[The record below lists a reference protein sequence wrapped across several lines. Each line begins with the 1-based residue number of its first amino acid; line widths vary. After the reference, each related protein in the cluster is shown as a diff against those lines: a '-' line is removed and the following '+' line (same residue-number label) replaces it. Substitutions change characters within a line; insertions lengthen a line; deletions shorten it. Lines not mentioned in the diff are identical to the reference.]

1 MATKMSAEE
10 KAVRDALAVVQAD
23 TGVQTASDLLSG
35 KTSASSNP
43 APSTNTVSALAGLDL
58 KNSPALAALVDNINR
73 LQGVVT
79 KTETILSKKAAEIGY
94 SYDPNTSTVTQ
105 GTVLTVLSSS
115 YSGTGKDRT
124 RTDRM
129 SDGSFR
135 TFADPDPN
143 YQEPVTGTTNVQALK
158 AILKGRGIPV
168 ALVDNS
174 ATFLSALQ
182 KEGLDDESI
191 AEIYLNNKDYT
202 TKAGTTITSPFYS
215 AYGFYNEG
223 LTDKYTAAEL
233 YQTVEGYKAS
243 ANKFSI
249 DSKFTSTD
257 YIQKYLKNNFSVKA
271 FDAAA
276 NKARLADIT
285 ADPSTKAALETLGF
299 IKPGQG
305 LTDYF
310 LDPDVGI
317 EKMQENANTVA
328 LTTEAIRRANSGIVV
343 TPENMKKYG
352 AALTA
357 RGLGETETTA
367 LASKAYE
374 TIAGGLKD
382 MTKLSGIY
390 QGTQAKSAADIQ
402 AELEQEQLQ
411 GVESGL
417 RKTLGEQE
425 FQSFQRKSGVTSQS
439 LRTKPTAGLL

>member
-1 MATKMSAEE
+1 MSAEE
-10 KAVRDALAVVQAD
+10 KAVRDALAAVQAD
-23 TGVQTASDLLSG
+23 TGIQSATDLVSG
-35 KTSASSNP
+35 KTPVKTTTPTP
-43 APSTNTVSALAGLDL
+43 APTVAALAGLDL
-58 KNSPALAALVDNINR
+58 KNSPTLAALVEGINR
-73 LQGVVT
+73 LQVVT
-79 KTETILSKKAAEIGY
+79 DKASTTLSKMAADAGVSVDASGKVVPI
-94 SYDPNTSTVTQ
+94 TV
-105 GTVLTVLSSS
+105 VSSS

-124 RTDRM
+124 RTDKM
-129 SDGSFR
+129 SDGSSR

-158 AILKGRGIPV
+158 AILKGRGIP
-168 ALVDNS
+168 ATLVDNS
-174 ATFLSALQ
+174 ATFLTALS
-182 KEGLDDESI
+182 KEGLDEESI

-215 AYGFYNEG
+215 TYGFYNEG

-243 ANKFSI
+243 ASKFGI

-276 NKARLADIT
+276 NKARLSDIT
-285 ADPSTKAALETLGF
+285 ADPSTKAALEVLGF

-343 TPENMKKYG
+343 TPESMKKYG

-357 RGLGETETTA
+357 KGLGEADTTA

-374 TIAGGLKD
+374 TIAGGLQPL
-382 MTKLSGIY
+382 TKLSGIY
-390 QGTQAKSAADIQ
+390 QGAQAKSAADIQ

-411 GVESGL
+411 GVESKL
-417 RKTLGEQE
+417 SKTLGEQE
-425 FQSFQRKSGVTSQS
+425 YQSFQARSGITGQS
-439 LRTKPTAGLL
+439 LRTKPTAGQF